1 VYIQDAYTAEIAR
14 RKRLQEEVTALEAK
28 LAAATGA
35 GHRAGAPGGGS
46 SASASGRTISDIHAP
61 TVAPS
66 VAPSVFS
73 SSPHVV
79 AAAAPVRD
87 LTAAASQSNPS
98 TGTGEA
104 LVLGAAG
111 RGATIPVLRMPGVV
125 PRTGAPEVRRPLSSR
140 DRGGGHDIEGMST
153 TLSTPA
159 TSMPPTPRGGGGA
172 SPSRAP
178 SVHSVATTAT
188 TRRRNVSAEALAVA
202 RLMVDGYSREEA
214 LQGCV
219 HARAAGDDD
228 LYNAAL
234 EWLLERT
241 EETEEEVVLHSHSL
255 PSPMLY
261 ARREKET
268 ASPPSGCA
276 TPV

>member
-1 VYIQDAYTAEIAR
+1 
-14 RKRLQEEVTALEAK
+14 VTALEAK
-28 LAAATGA
+28 LAAATGSSD
-35 GHRAGAPGGGS
+35 RAAAPGGGS
-46 SASASGRTISDIHAP
+46 SASASGRTLSDMPAN

-73 SSPHVV
+73 SSSHVV

-87 LTAAASQSNPS
+87 LTAAASQSDP
-98 TGTGEA
+98 GAGIGEA
-104 LVLGAAG
+104 LVLGGAG
-111 RGATIPVLRMPGVV
+111 RGAMIPVLRMPGVV
-125 PRTGAPEVRRPLSSR
+125 PRTGAPEVRRPLPSG
-140 DRGGGHDIEGMST
+140 DRGGGNNIEGMSA

-159 TSMPPTPRGGGGA
+159 TSMPPSPRGGEA
-172 SPSRAP
+172 PSPSRAL

-228 LYNAAL
+228 LYSAAL
-234 EWLLERT
+234 EWLLERA
-241 EETEEEVVLHSHSL
+241 EEMEEKVVPHSHYL
-255 PSPMLY
+255 PALSFVCTTSMKLP
-261 ARREKET
+261 ARPQLR
-268 ASPPSGCA
+268 A
-276 TPV
+276 TTV